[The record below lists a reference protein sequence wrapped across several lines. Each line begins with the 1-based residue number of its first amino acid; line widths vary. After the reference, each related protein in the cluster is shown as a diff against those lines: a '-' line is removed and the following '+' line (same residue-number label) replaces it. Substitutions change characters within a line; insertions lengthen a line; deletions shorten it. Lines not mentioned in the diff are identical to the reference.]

1 MTSVPPA
8 PAETRCARHAAV
20 QTVLRCSRCDT
31 PICPRCLVQT
41 PVGARC
47 PTCANPT
54 RLPTF
59 EVTGGVFLRATGAGV
74 AAGAMLGAI
83 WSVLPLGG
91 FLALLPAAG
100 AGYALGEVVSRA
112 ANRKRAAPLQVLAAV
127 LSLATFLWA
136 QMAGVLLTAG
146 LAALPGPQVLVPL
159 ALAVLTRTL
168 SNPFLWLVLAVTI
181 LVAVGR
187 VR

>member
-1 MTSVPPA
+1 MTPA
-8 PAETRCARHAAV
+8 PPETRCARHPSV

-31 PICPRCLVQT
+31 PICPHCLVQT

-59 EVTGGVFLRATGAGV
+59 QVTPGVLLRASGAGA
-74 AAGAMLGAI
+74 AAGAVLGAI

-91 FLALLPAAG
+91 ILALLPAAG
-100 AGYALGEVVSRA
+100 VGYVLGEAVSRA
-112 ANRKRAAPLQVLAAV
+112 ANRKRAAPLQVLAAI
-127 LSLATFLWA
+127 LGLATFLWA
-136 QMAGVLLTAG
+136 QMAGVLLSGGLGAG
-146 LAALPGPQVLVPL
+146 PDLLLPL
-159 ALAVLTRTL
+159 ALAVLMRTL
-168 SNPFLWLVLAVTI
+168 TNPLLWLVVAVCI
-181 LVAVGR
+181 LLAVGR

>member
-1 MTSVPPA
+1 MTASQPA
-8 PAETRCARHAAV
+8 SAETRCARHAAV

-59 EVTGGVFLRATGAGV
+59 QVTPGVLLRAGGAGA
-74 AAGAMLGAI
+74 AAGAVLGAV

-100 AGYALGEVVSRA
+100 AGYVLGEVVSRA
-112 ANRKRAAPLQVLAAV
+112 ANRKRAASLQVLAGS
-127 LSLATFLWA
+127 LSLATFMWA
-136 QMAGVLLTAG
+136 QMFGALLAAG
-146 LAALPGPQVLVPL
+146 LPILVPL
-159 ALAVLTRTL
+159 VLAVLGRTIG
-168 SNPFLWLVLAVTI
+168 SPFLWLVVAVSV